1 VSISATNF
9 NLPSIR
15 ELIEQVISKSKSEYV
30 GEESLLGFWKTTEV
44 VFEFEFSPRLS
55 FTGILDS
62 YGSQWEVTKSS
73 IRGNWC
79 PTNHSI
85 TALRVSLFQGL
96 ARGYVVAL
104 PHRGDASAHG
114 LRECSRCHLYR
125 YTVHQSCS
133 YGYLDLIRSEG
144 GCWSILEV
152 SSTWI
157 VVAVLVLDRQIVYA

>member
-104 PHRGDASAHG
+104 FLTEAMRVPMGSGNVAGAICIGILCTNRVATGIWIWFAQREAVEAYWRWVRHELW
-114 LRECSRCHLYR
+114 LR
-125 YTVHQSCS
+125 
-133 YGYLDLIRSEG
+133 YL
-144 GCWSILEV
+144 C
-152 SSTWI
+152 
-157 VVAVLVLDRQIVYA
+157 